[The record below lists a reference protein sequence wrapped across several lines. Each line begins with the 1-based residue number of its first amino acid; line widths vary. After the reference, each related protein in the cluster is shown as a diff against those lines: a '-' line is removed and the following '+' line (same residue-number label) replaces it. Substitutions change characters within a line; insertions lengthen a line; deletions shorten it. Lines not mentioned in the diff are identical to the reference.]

1 MDVLGLVDIPSW
13 IFTILLFILTLY
25 LYTLWKH
32 TLWRRLGVP
41 GPIPFPI
48 LGSIKDL
55 AVKGVSKTDQDLVPK
70 YGSVV
75 GVYNGT
81 IPVLLVTDT
90 DLIKE
95 IFIKEYQTFTNR
107 VLILKTD
114 DLLDS
119 MITAAEDDHWK
130 FIRSTMT
137 PTFTSGKLKN
147 MLPMILRC
155 CDDLVNNIN
164 GKLEQNDTV
173 EMTEVFGGF
182 TLDVI
187 ASTAFG
193 LQVNSQKEPDNE
205 FVTNTKKTL
214 TDSVVKPYFVIVMI
228 FPFLK
233 NLMGTLFKAPVFGE
247 GSEDFFRNI
256 VQQLVAERKSNSN
269 SHFRDFIQLML
280 NSHKD
285 KTKEKENGRIDEL
298 GGLDFSEYK
307 NRGMNENEILTN
319 SMVFFGAGFDT
330 TKTTLSFAAYVL
342 ALHPDMQERLFT
354 EIDNELGKSPPTY
367 DSLPNM
373 KYLEMFLA
381 EVLRLYA
388 AVPRINRRAKSDITV
403 NGMFIPKDTD
413 VTIPISALHRNPKYW
428 PEPEKFD
435 PERFTDENKATR
447 PMYSYLPF
455 GLGPRVCIGMRL
467 ALIETK
473 YALISTVQNFKFVVG
488 SKTEIPMPL
497 EKGFITRPLNGIH
510 LKIEKR

>member
-1 MDVLGLVDIPSW
+1 MK
-13 IFTILLFILTLY
+13 Y
-25 LYTLWKH
+25 L
-32 TLWRRLGVP
+32 
-41 GPIPFPI
+41 IM
-48 LGSIKDL
+48 
-55 AVKGVSKTDQDLVPK
+55 GVSKTDQDLVPK

-95 IFIKEYQTFTNR
+95 IFVKEYQTFTNR

-137 PTFTSGKLKN
+137 PTFTSGKFTS

-155 CDDLVNNIN
+155 CDDLVDNIN